1 MIYPHYVVISFFIIN
16 RLIKLILK
24 NASALPPT
32 HPQKNPQKQ
41 GVTKNMP
48 PCHFLKVNSNSNK
61 EFIKITKKSRMFLKT
76 GLVELVIS
84 FN

>member
-1 MIYPHYVVISFFIIN
+1 MQACKRPPPP
-16 RLIKLILK
+16 
-24 NASALPPT
+24 PPT
-32 HPQKNPQKQ
+32 HPQKTPKKQ

-61 EFIKITKKSRMFLKT
+61 EFIKITEKSRMFLKT
-76 GLVELVIS
+76 GFVELVIS